1 MNAFDPEHLIRE
13 LAGAPDP
20 LTPADCDLTDF
31 KFMPLLVGRLRD
43 SDLASEQTPEENWAA
58 VLLWG
63 ASWHQVPAASLP
75 NVDATIAKWAG
86 YMMRGKVDAHWK
98 DVRPGAMRGFVLC
111 SDGRWYHPVVAEVAR
126 EAWTGKL
133 KQRLK
138 TECNRIK
145 KHNERHGTR
154 IPFPDFEAWVSSG
167 CPTGQLLP
175 VPGDTPPQS
184 PGHPPSVPRETPS
197 KGQGEGQGEGQGQ
210 GLEDGG
216 AAQTPAPPPAPFRG
230 ETNLQAI
237 PPRAV
242 VLLASDWEL
251 PEAWG
256 TDAEALGFTPSEIL
270 RESEKFRQYWVS
282 GKGSGT
288 RRSVKGWRQ
297 SWSNWLAKAEPQR
310 RTP

>member
-1 MNAFDPEHLIRE
+1 MSDDRP
-13 LAGAPDP
+13 APM
-20 LTPADCDLTDF
+20 TPADCDLTDF

-75 NVDATIAKWAG
+75 DVDATIAKWAG
-86 YMMRGKVDAHWK
+86 YMMRGKIDARWK
-98 DVRPGAMRGFVLC
+98 DVRKGAMRGFILC
-111 SDGRWYHPVVAEVAR
+111 SDGRWYHSVVAEVAR

-154 IPFPDFEAWVSSG
+154 IPFPDFEGWLAAG
-167 CPTGQLLP
+167 CPVGQPLP
-175 VPGDTPPQS
+175 VPSDTPPLS
-184 PGHPPSVPRETPS
+184 PATPPPCHLKNGS

-210 GLEDGG
+210 GFPEFPSGLEPEAVGG
-216 AAQTPAPPPAPFRG
+216 AAPTPPPPPPPFRG
-230 ETNLQAI
+230 DANLQAI
-237 PPRAV
+237 PGHAV
-242 VLLASDWEL
+242 VPLASAWEL
-251 PEAWG
+251 PEEWG
-256 TDAEALGFTPSEIL
+256 TDAEALGFTPPEIL
-270 RESEKFRQYWVS
+270 RESERFRQYWVS
-282 GKGSGT
+282 GKGAGT
-288 RRSVKGWRQ
+288 SRKVKGWRQ